1 MSYEQ
6 LEMMIELDKN
16 NLVVQSNLMI
26 YGCYDFS
33 ALEQKIIL
41 ILISTIK
48 KNDTQLKALEFQ
60 VKDLANILGVSP
72 ELLYRDLPKLCK
84 NIMEKVI
91 EIKQQDG
98 SWMMFNLISYAEY
111 KKKEGRIILDLNQKA
126 KPFLLFLQEY
136 FTTFKLGDALD
147 LSGKYSIRLYQ
158 LTKGCLNIGKLT
170 YTVDDFR
177 KTLKIDKKKTYNNFG
192 KINEK
197 IISPAVEEINA
208 KSNILVTYSTKRVGR
223 KIGLIT
229 FNIQEKSKANKT
241 VKTISKQK
249 DVINN
254 KSFNNFK
261 AREYDYDKLEAGLVF
276 GDEVYMDDIR
286 KK

>member
-1 MSYEQ
+1 MKYKQ
-6 LEMMIELDKN
+6 LEMILDIDKD

-48 KNDTQLKALEFQ
+48 KNDTELKSLEFQ
-60 VKDLANILGVSP
+60 VKDLAFILRVTP

-91 EIKQQDG
+91 EIKQENG
-98 SWMMFNLISYAEY
+98 SWIMFNLISYAEY
-111 KKKEGRIILDLNQKA
+111 KKNEGKITLGLNEKA

-136 FTTFKLGDALD
+136 FTIFKLGDALE

-192 KINEK
+192 KITEK
-197 IISPAVEEINA
+197 IIIPALNEINE
-208 KSNILVTYSTKRVGR
+208 KTNLYVTYEPKRVGR

-229 FNIQEKSKANKT
+229 FNIKEKLSTNKM
-241 VKTISKQK
+241 VKTKIK
-249 DVINN
+249 NN
-254 KSFNNFK
+254 DIEYNPKKFNNFESTK
-261 AREYDYDKLEAGLVF
+261 RTKSEWDNLENKLLGWDTE
-276 GDEVYMDDIR
+276 D
-286 KK
+286 